1 MVHKVKFII
10 YRRDAKKGCED
21 KKKCVSW
28 YCFNKRNDGTYEA
41 ELDESWIEGSHYG
54 VAPSTGKY
62 LLNGL
67 TFRMMNSLNVSSR
80 WLLRQN
86 MASLSMTLKRRKN

>member
-10 YRRDAKKGCED
+10 YRRDAKKGCVD

-54 VAPSTGKY
+54 GGTIDKEIPAEWFD
-62 LLNGL
+62 L
-67 TFRMMNSLNVSSR
+67 TYDEFLESSR

-86 MASLSMTLKRRKN
+86 MVSPSMTLKRRKN

>member
-1 MVHKVKFII
+1 MVHKVKFMI
-10 YRRDAKKGCED
+10 YRREAKMGCEN
-21 KKKCVSW
+21 KKSCVSW

-54 VAPSTGKY
+54 GGTSTGKY
-62 LLNGL
+62 LLNGS
-67 TFRMMNSLNVSSR
+67 TSRMTNSLNTSSH

-86 MASLSMTLKRRKN
+86 MVSP